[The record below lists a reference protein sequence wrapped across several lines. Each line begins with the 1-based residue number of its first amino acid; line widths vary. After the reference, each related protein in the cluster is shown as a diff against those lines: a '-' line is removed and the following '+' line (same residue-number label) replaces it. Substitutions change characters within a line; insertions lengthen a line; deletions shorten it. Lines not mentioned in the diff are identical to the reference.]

1 MFWWFDFLQEPL
13 SMLEIVQFKFNSDF
27 VALVCYRHE
36 KKQLCYLLI
45 FDEALTSAIK
55 NSDQRSVSKT
65 LWDTENGR

>member
-1 MFWWFDFLQEPL
+1 
-13 SMLEIVQFKFNSDF
+13 MLEIVQFEFYGDL

-65 LWDTENGR
+65 VEDAVGHGKRKIKLDKR